1 MPLVRLDLKRVVV
14 DRPDGRARALT
25 KAFIWRAIGTLD
37 TFILSW
43 IITSH
48 VGAAGAI
55 ASLETITKIF
65 LYCVHERLWRAVAIA
80 PNSHARSLFKSIS
93 WRAVGSL
100 DRFILSLLV
109 TGNAKHAASIAS
121 IEVLTKVV
129 LYELHERVWRRVSW
143 GRLDSSPE
151 PALAEAKRAER

>member
-1 MPLVRLDLKRVVV
+1 MSLDLKRVVI
-14 DRPDGRARALT
+14 DRPDGHARAVA
-25 KAFIWRAIGTLD
+25 KAVTWRAIGTLD
-37 TFILSW
+37 TFVLSW
-43 IITSH
+43 IITVH

-65 LYCVHERLWRAVAIA
+65 LYYLHERLWRAVTIA
-80 PNSHARSLFKSIS
+80 PNSHARSLIKSIS

-100 DRFILSLLV
+100 DTFILSFLI

-129 LYELHERVWRRVSW
+129 LYYLHERVWRRVSW
-143 GRLDSSPE
+143 GRLDSTQE
-151 PALAEAKRAER
+151 PVLVAAKAGER